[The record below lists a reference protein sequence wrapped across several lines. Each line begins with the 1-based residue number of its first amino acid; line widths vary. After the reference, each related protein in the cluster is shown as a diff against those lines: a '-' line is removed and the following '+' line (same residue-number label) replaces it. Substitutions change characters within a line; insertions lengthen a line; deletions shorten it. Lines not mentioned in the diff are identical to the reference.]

1 MYTLKVTNNYVWQI
15 SAQADAVNIPE
26 RGGTYTFER
35 QGSLFLDIPGMGQMA
50 FIDLGDTKLPGY
62 PEVTE
67 TWGVLVRATTTEA
80 YYRYEG
86 GGVLSLT
93 IDAYGTAT
101 LSTSNGT
108 LIPVSLEELEVKISG
123 LPTP

>member
-1 MYTLKVTNNYVWQI
+1 MYTLNVTNNYVWQI
-15 SAQADAVNIPE
+15 SADGGAVNIPE
-26 RGGTYTFER
+26 RGGTHTFER
-35 QGSLFLDIPGMGQMA
+35 QGSLFLDLPGMGQMA
-50 FIDLGDTKLPGY
+50 FIDLGDQKLPGY
-62 PEVTE
+62 PDVTE
-67 TWGVLVRATTTEA
+67 TWGVLVRAATTEA

-86 GGVLSLT
+86 GGELSLS

-108 LIPVSLEELEVKISG
+108 LIPVFLEELEVKVSG